1 MTDIEA
7 IKKEIEE
14 LRRVIR
20 EHDYRYYVLNEPI
33 ISDYEYD
40 QLMAKLI
47 ALENAHPELI
57 TPDSPTQR
65 VGGEPTKEFPTV
77 VHEIPMLSLSNT
89 YSIEELQEFETR
101 LKNFL
106 PGETFEYVT
115 ELKFDGIAVSLIYR
129 DGVLVQGATRGD
141 GEQGDEIT
149 NNLKTIRSIP
159 LRLFSSDHLPRNVEV
174 RGEVFM
180 TKSAFEKLNKEQEKL
195 GEKPFA
201 NPRNATGGTLKLQ
214 DPKLVAKRSLSF
226 TAYYLRL
233 LGEDR
238 ERIPLTTHFEALHM
252 LRDLGLPVSRHIALC
267 KSLWEV
273 VDFCNTWE
281 EKRDE
286 LPFEIDG
293 VVIKVNR
300 FDQQERLGATAKS
313 PRWATAYKFKAR
325 QATTVL
331 KKIHFQVGRTGVI
344 TPVAVLEPVAL
355 GGITITRATLHN
367 EEEIQRKDIREGDT
381 VIVERGGEVI
391 PKIVGVVKEKRP
403 ADSVPFQMPSTCPV
417 CGGPVIREREEVAVR
432 CENIACPAQVH
443 RRIAHFASRTA
454 MDIEGLGESW
464 IEALIE
470 NKLVSD
476 YGDLYYLK
484 KSDLL
489 KLERMG
495 EKSAQNLLDA
505 IEESKTRPL
514 DRLIFALGIRH
525 VGANVAT
532 LLADHFGSIEKLKNA
547 TEEELSNIEGIGPI
561 IAESIVQFFS
571 QKQNL
576 EVLEK
581 LRRAGVRMEEERIKP
596 PAEGIFAGK
605 TFVLTGA
612 LTRFT
617 REAATELIE
626 SEGGHVAS
634 SVSSKTDY
642 VLVGENPGSKYRK
655 ALDLG
660 IQIMDEDTFVSLLE
674 KAKKRHFPNTPQMK
688 IEL

>member
-1 MTDIEA
+1 MTDIDA
-7 IKKEIEE
+7 VRKEIEE
-14 LRRVIR
+14 LRRIIR

-65 VGGEPTKEFPTV
+65 ISGEPTKEFPTV

-89 YSIEELQEFETR
+89 YSIEELQEFENR

-106 PGETFEYVT
+106 PVETFEYVT

-129 DGVLVQGATRGD
+129 DGVLVQAATRGD

-149 NNLKTIRSIP
+149 NNLKTIRSVP
-159 LRLFSSDHLPRNVEV
+159 LRLFVNAHLPQNIEV
-174 RGEVFM
+174 RGEVYM

-214 DPKLVAKRSLSF
+214 DPQLVAKRSLSF

-252 LRDLGLPVSRHIALC
+252 LRELGLPVSRHIALC

-313 PRWATAYKFKAR
+313 PRWATAYKFKPR

-331 KKIHFQVGRTGVI
+331 RKIHFQVGRTGVI
-344 TPVAVLEPVAL
+344 TPVAVLEPVSL

-381 VIVERGGEVI
+381 VIIERGGDVI
-391 PKIVGVVKEKRP
+391 PKIVGVVKEKRTTN
-403 ADSVPFQMPSTCPV
+403 SVPFQMPSTCPV
-417 CGGPVIREREEVAVR
+417 CGGPLVRERGEVAVR

-464 IEALIE
+464 IQALIE
-470 NKLVSD
+470 NKFVPD
-476 YGDLYYLK
+476 YGDLYYLQK
-484 KSDLL
+484 KELL

-495 EKSAQNLLDA
+495 EKSAQNLLEA
-505 IEESKTRPL
+505 IEASKTRPL
-514 DRLIFALGIRH
+514 DRVIFALGIRH

-547 TEEELSNIEGIGPI
+547 TEEELSRIEGIGPI

-571 QKQNL
+571 QKHNL

-596 PAEGIFAGK
+596 PIQGIFAGK

-634 SVSSKTDY
+634 SVSSNTDY

-660 IQIMDEDTFVSLLE
+660 IQIMDEDTFVNLLE

>member
-1 MTDIEA
+1 MSDIEA
-7 IKKEIEE
+7 IRKEIEE

-89 YSIEELQEFETR
+89 YSVEELQEFENR
-101 LKNFL
+101 IKNLL
-106 PGETFEYVT
+106 PGEPIEYVA

-141 GEQGDEIT
+141 GERGDEIT
-149 NNLKTIRSIP
+149 NNLKTIRSVP
-159 LRLFSSDHLPRNVEV
+159 LRLFSKDHLPQNIEV

-238 ERIPLTTHFEALHM
+238 EKIPLHTHFEALHM
-252 LRDLGLPVSRHIALC
+252 LRDLGFPVSRHIALC
-267 KSLWEV
+267 KSLWEAIE
-273 VDFCNTWE
+273 FCNTWE

-300 FDQQERLGATAKS
+300 FDQQERLGSTAKS

-403 ADSVPFQMPSTCPV
+403 SDSVPFQMPSTCPV

-464 IEALIE
+464 IQALIE

-476 YGDLYYLK
+476 YGDLYFLQK
-484 KSDLL
+484 KDLL

-505 IEESKTRPL
+505 IEASKTRPL

-525 VGANVAT
+525 VGTNVAEI
-532 LLADHFGSIEKLKNA
+532 LADHFGSIEKLKNA
-547 TEEELSNIEGIGPI
+547 SEEELSRIEGIGPI
-561 IAESIVQFFS
+561 IAESVVQFFS
-571 QKQNL
+571 QPQNL
-576 EVLEK
+576 QVLEK
-581 LRRAGVRMEEERIKP
+581 LKKAGVQMEEARTP
-596 PAEGIFAGK
+596 VSREGIFAGK

>member
-1 MTDIEA
+1 MTDIDA
-7 IKKEIEE
+7 VRKEIEE
-14 LRRVIR
+14 LRRNIR

-65 VGGEPTKEFPTV
+65 VSGEPTKEFPTV

-89 YSIEELQEFETR
+89 YSIEELQEFENR

-106 PGETFEYVT
+106 PVETFEYVT

-129 DGVLVQGATRGD
+129 DGVLVQAATRGD

-149 NNLKTIRSIP
+149 NNLKTIRSVP
-159 LRLFSSDHLPRNVEV
+159 LRLFVNAHLPQNIEV
-174 RGEVFM
+174 RGEVYM

-214 DPKLVAKRSLSF
+214 DPQLVAKRSLSF

-252 LRDLGLPVSRHIALC
+252 LRELGLPVSRHIALC

-293 VVIKVNR
+293 VVIKVNH

-313 PRWATAYKFKAR
+313 PRWATAYKFKPR

-331 KKIHFQVGRTGVI
+331 RKIHFQVGRTGVI
-344 TPVAVLEPVAL
+344 TPVAVLEPVSL

-381 VIVERGGEVI
+381 VIVERGGDVI
-391 PKIVGVVKEKRP
+391 PKIVGVVKEKRTTN
-403 ADSVPFQMPSTCPV
+403 SVPFQMPSTCPV
-417 CGGPVIREREEVAVR
+417 CGGPVVRERGEVAVR

-464 IEALIE
+464 IQALIE
-470 NKLVSD
+470 NKFVSD
-476 YGDLYYLK
+476 YGDLYYLQK
-484 KSDLL
+484 KELL

-495 EKSAQNLLDA
+495 EKSAQNLLEA
-505 IEESKTRPL
+505 IEASKTRPL
-514 DRLIFALGIRH
+514 DRVIFALGIRH

-547 TEEELSNIEGIGPI
+547 TEEELSRIEGIGPI

-571 QKQNL
+571 QKHNL

-596 PAEGIFAGK
+596 PIQGIFAGK

-634 SVSSKTDY
+634 SVSSNTDY

-660 IQIMDEDTFVSLLE
+660 IQIMDEDTFVNLLE

>member
-1 MTDIEA
+1 MTDIDA
-7 IKKEIEE
+7 VRKEIEE
-14 LRRVIR
+14 LRRIIR

-65 VGGEPTKEFPTV
+65 VGGEPIKEFPTV

-89 YSIEELQEFETR
+89 YSIEELQEFENR

-106 PGETFEYVT
+106 PGETFDYVT

-129 DGVLVQGATRGD
+129 DGVLVQAATRGD

-149 NNLKTIRSIP
+149 NNLKTIRSVP
-159 LRLFSSDHLPRNVEV
+159 LRLFVNAHLPQNIEV
-174 RGEVFM
+174 RGEVYM

-214 DPKLVAKRSLSF
+214 DPQLVAKRSLSF

-252 LRDLGLPVSRHIALC
+252 LRELGLPVSRHIALG

-313 PRWATAYKFKAR
+313 PRWATAYKFKPR

-331 KKIHFQVGRTGVI
+331 RKIHFQVGRTGVI
-344 TPVAVLEPVAL
+344 TPVAVLEPVSL

-381 VIVERGGEVI
+381 VIVERGGDVI
-391 PKIVGVVKEKRP
+391 PKIVGVVKEKRTTN
-403 ADSVPFQMPSTCPV
+403 SVPFQMPSTCPV
-417 CGGPVIREREEVAVR
+417 CGGPVVRERGEVAVR

-464 IEALIE
+464 IQALIE
-470 NKLVSD
+470 NKFVSD
-476 YGDLYYLK
+476 YGDLYYLQK
-484 KSDLL
+484 KELL

-495 EKSAQNLLDA
+495 EKSAQNLLEA
-505 IEESKTRPL
+505 IEASKTRPL
-514 DRLIFALGIRH
+514 DRIIFALGIRH

-547 TEEELSNIEGIGPI
+547 TEEELSRIEGIGPI
-561 IAESIVQFFS
+561 IVESIVHFFS
-571 QKQNL
+571 QKHNL

-581 LRRAGVRMEEERIKP
+581 LRGAGVRMEEERIKP
-596 PAEGIFAGK
+596 SIQGIFAGK

-634 SVSSKTDY
+634 SVSSNTDY

-660 IQIMDEDTFVSLLE
+660 IQIMDEDTFVNLLE

>member
-1 MTDIEA
+1 MTDIDA
-7 IKKEIEE
+7 VRKEIEE
-14 LRRVIR
+14 LRRIIR

-65 VGGEPTKEFPTV
+65 ISGEPTKEFPTV

-89 YSIEELQEFETR
+89 YSIEELQEFENR

-106 PGETFEYVT
+106 PVETFEYVT

-129 DGVLVQGATRGD
+129 DGVLVQAATRGD

-149 NNLKTIRSIP
+149 NNLKTIRSVP
-159 LRLFSSDHLPRNVEV
+159 LRLFVNAHLPQNIEV
-174 RGEVFM
+174 RGEVYM

-214 DPKLVAKRSLSF
+214 DPQLVAKRSLSF

-252 LRDLGLPVSRHIALC
+252 LRELGLPVSRHIALC

-313 PRWATAYKFKAR
+313 PRWATAYKFKPR

-331 KKIHFQVGRTGVI
+331 RKIHFQVGRTGVI
-344 TPVAVLEPVAL
+344 TPVAVLEPVSL

-381 VIVERGGEVI
+381 VIVERGGDVI
-391 PKIVGVVKEKRP
+391 PKIVGVVKEKRTTN
-403 ADSVPFQMPSTCPV
+403 SVPFQMPSTCPV
-417 CGGPVIREREEVAVR
+417 CGGPVVRERGEVAVR

-464 IEALIE
+464 IQALIE
-470 NKLVSD
+470 NKFVPD
-476 YGDLYYLK
+476 YGDLYYLQK
-484 KSDLL
+484 KELL

-495 EKSAQNLLDA
+495 EKSAQNLLEA
-505 IEESKTRPL
+505 IEASKTRPL
-514 DRLIFALGIRH
+514 DRVIFALGIRH

-547 TEEELSNIEGIGPI
+547 TEEELSRIEGIGPI

-571 QKQNL
+571 QKHNL

-596 PAEGIFAGK
+596 PIQGIFAGK

-634 SVSSKTDY
+634 SVSSNTDY

-660 IQIMDEDTFVSLLE
+660 IQIMDEDTFVNLLE